1 MTDLLFF
8 DTDCL
13 SAFLWVRNECLL
25 AQLYP
30 GKVVI
35 PKPVYTELCRPN
47 TTHLKKRVDV
57 LLGQKLVLIQDIDID
72 SEEYGTYYQLTEA
85 PAKGHKIIGNG
96 EAASIS
102 LARRYGGIVASN
114 NLRDIQVYITEFG
127 LRHTTTSDILVD
139 AYNRGIITEAEGNG
153 IWSGM
158 LAKRRRL
165 GAASFTEYLKRK
177 HNHLDSS

>member
-13 SAFLWVRNECLL
+13 SAFLWVRNESLL
-25 AQLYP
+25 PQLYP

-139 AYNRGIITEAEGNG
+139 AYNRGIITETEGNG

-177 HNHLDSS
+177 HNHQDNF